1 MNSVQ
6 RILSYSDVPQDGL
19 SGFAGLLRMAL
30 PQTPG
35 RIQKVD
41 PLIGVPIKYYL
52 NPKPYFKGFGLVGG
66 FGAECAGMEGA
77 AILKTIEQPHNIGL
91 GFKV

>member
-41 PLIGVPIKYYL
+41 PLIGVPIKY
-52 NPKPYFKGFGLVGG
+52 PTFW
-66 FGAECAGMEGA
+66 
-77 AILKTIEQPHNIGL
+77 ILPGVWDWMTYSRVRIRKL
-91 GFKV
+91 M